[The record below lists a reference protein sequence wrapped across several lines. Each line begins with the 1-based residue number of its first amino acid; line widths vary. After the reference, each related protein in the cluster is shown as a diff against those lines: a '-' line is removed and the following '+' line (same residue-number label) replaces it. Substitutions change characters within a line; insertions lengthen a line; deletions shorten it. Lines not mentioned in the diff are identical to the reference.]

1 MERNFGYV
9 RVSSKEQ
16 NEARQLIA
24 LEKMHVPRDS
34 IFTDKQSGKDFDR
47 PMYQKM
53 LRILRPGDVIYV
65 KSIDRLGRDYQEIIN
80 QWQHITKDKG
90 ADIVVLDMPLLDTR
104 QGKDLVGTFVSDL
117 VLQILSFVSEN
128 ERQNIL
134 TRQKEGIDAALQRGV
149 RFGRPRCTRPE
160 NFDEIFQLYKCGS
173 ITGREAAEKC
183 GISHSTFYRWLQ
195 VLKSQSAGTDN

>member
-1 MERNFGYV
+1 MERSFGYV

-24 LEKMHVPRDS
+24 LDRVHVPKEN
-34 IFTDKQSGKDFDR
+34 IFVDKQSGKDFKR

-53 LRILRPGDVIYV
+53 LQIIASGDTVYV
-65 KSIDRLGRDYQEIIN
+65 KSIDRLGRDYQEIIR
-80 QWQHITKDKG
+80 QWQIITREKE

-134 TRQKEGIDAALQRGV
+134 SRQREGIDAALQRGV
-149 RFGRPRCTRPE
+149 RFGRPRCSRPD
-160 NFDEIFQLYKCGS
+160 NFDEILHSYKCGELS
-173 ITGREAAEKC
+173 GREAADKC
-183 GISHSTFYRWLQ
+183 GISHSTFYRWLN
-195 VLKSQSAGTDN
+195 SMHN

>member
-1 MERNFGYV
+1 MGRNFGYV

-24 LEKMHVPRDS
+24 LERAHVPKNN
-34 IFTDKQSGKDFDR
+34 IFMDKLSGKDFKR

-53 LRILRPGDVIYV
+53 IRTIKPGDIIYV
-65 KSIDRLGRDYQEIIN
+65 KSIDRLGRNYQEIIN
-80 QWQHITKDKG
+80 QWQIITKDKG

-128 ERQNIL
+128 ERQNIH
-134 TRQKEGIDAALQRGV
+134 TRQMEGIEAALQRGV
-149 RFGRPRCTRPE
+149 RFGRPRCPRPD
-160 NFDEIFQLYKCGS
+160 NYDEILYLYKKREIS
-173 ITGREAAEKC
+173 GREAAARC
-183 GISHSTFYRWLQ
+183 GISYSTFYRWVRSDSL
-195 VLKSQSAGTDN
+195 